1 MYTNQALWSMARE
14 GANVVTVVFVNHSYR
29 ILNIELARTGAGN
42 PGPTAKSMLEL
53 DQPEIDW
60 VALSQS
66 MGVPAV
72 AVGSGEA
79 FDAALARAFAAEG
92 PQLIAAH
99 VPAR

>member
-72 AVGSGEA
+72 AVDTAEA
-79 FDAALARAFAAEG
+79 FDEAMERAFAAQG